1 MCLPLLFCLFL
12 NYINFKDLKLDN
24 EKIDNI
30 ESNLDTSHEDYE
42 NELNSDYLNS
52 AYSKSLNNS
61 IWGSSLQS
69 QDFDKFNNIMNSK
82 DWELEL
88 LETIEEEKLEELENL
103 SIIPLI
109 DDELGN
115 FKVFNLPELPDFN
128 WDENKKRLSQEIL
141 INANFIG

>member
-1 MCLPLLFCLFL
+1 MDLNETL

-115 FKVFNLPELPDFN
+115 FKVFNLLPKARRPEGPKARRPEGELKLKSLLF
-128 WDENKKRLSQEIL
+128 
-141 INANFIG
+141 

>member
-1 MCLPLLFCLFL
+1 M
-12 NYINFKDLKLDN
+12 
-24 EKIDNI
+24 
-30 ESNLDTSHEDYE
+30 DTSHEDYE

-52 AYSKSLNNS
+52 AYSKSLNNT
-61 IWGSSLQS
+61 IWGFSLQS

-88 LETIEEEKLEELENL
+88 LETIEEEKLEDLENL